1 MSDGGGVG
9 LLRINE
15 MCCIKKKEREIV
27 SLMGLNAIFNNISA
41 ISWRS
46 NSLMEY
52 TVVPERNINLRK
64 SLTNFITKK
73 SSLRVRGRAEKV
85 KSLI

>member
-15 MCCIKKKEREIV
+15 MCCIKKKERERV

-52 TVVPERNINLRK
+52 TVVPERNTDLRK
-64 SLTNFITKK
+64 SLTNFIT
-73 SSLRVRGRAEKV
+73 
-85 KSLI
+85 